1 MSIEK
6 SFSII
11 IQLYGIGQFY
21 YWSKPICLG
30 KNMTSSNSLTKC
42 ITNTLLTRIQP
53 SYDRTITDI
62 KKNNWRCQR
71 VIINLKS
78 KDGHNCQKKRE
89 KIDNYMVDKTQHKKL
104 LVEQYKCHAKRCELG
119 CSGWVSRSCF
129 TNTIPHVA
137 VNFNWQEMKSYNI
150 NKRYLVLRNC

>member
-30 KNMTSSNSLTKC
+30 KHMTSSNSLTKC
-42 ITNTLLTRIQP
+42 ITNTSLLTRIQP
-53 SYDRTITDI
+53 SYDRNVTDI

-78 KDGHNCQKKRE
+78 KDGHNCQKKGE
-89 KIDNYMVDKTQHKKL
+89 KIDNYMVDKTL
-104 LVEQYKCHAKRCELG
+104 LVEQYRSRPLTFSVCCRLCRGTTSSTDLHPFLKRSL
-119 CSGWVSRSCF
+119 
-129 TNTIPHVA
+129 
-137 VNFNWQEMKSYNI
+137 
-150 NKRYLVLRNC
+150 